1 MKHAGSETLDRLAP
15 LLDCRRQ
22 VPGLVERKRG
32 TFYFRSM
39 AFLHFHEDPAG
50 VFADVKL
57 NGPSFERLPVRTA
70 ADRAVLMK
78 AVAEAL
84 ARLQETRT
92 TSRRA

>member
-15 LLDCRRQ
+15 LLDRLRL

-39 AFLHFHEDPAG
+39 AFVHFHEDPAG
-50 VFADVKL
+50 VFVDVKL
-57 NGPSFERLPVRTA
+57 NGPSFERLPVSTA
-70 ADRAVLMK
+70 ADRAVLIK
-78 AVAEAL
+78 AVAGAV
-84 ARLQETRT
+84 AKLQETRT